1 MTKPVVRIIGV
12 LGLLV
17 AFAAS
22 RVWAEEAPAAAPV
35 AAETA
40 AVSDAAAP
48 DEGPEPEYAFGTVKQ
63 VSGQELTLTEFDYDT
78 NKDKEVSYT
87 IDLTAELNNVTA
99 VSEIVAGDEV
109 DVDYFVRDGKN
120 VAVVV
125 AVAKP
130 LTDPE
135 GLSD

>member
-1 MTKPVVRIIGV
+1 MRKPIIRIVGV

-17 AFAAS
+17 AFAGS
-22 RVWAEEAPAAAPV
+22 RVWAEEAPAAAP
-35 AAETA
+35 
-40 AVSDAAAP
+40 AVVQTEALSEAGV

-63 VSGQELTLTEFDYDT
+63 ISGQELTLTEFDYDT
-78 NKDKEVSYT
+78 NKEKEVAYT
-87 IDLTAELNNVTA
+87 IDATAELNNVKSA
-99 VSEIVAGDEV
+99 SEIVVGDEV

-130 LTDPE
+130 LNDAE
-135 GLSD
+135 GLND